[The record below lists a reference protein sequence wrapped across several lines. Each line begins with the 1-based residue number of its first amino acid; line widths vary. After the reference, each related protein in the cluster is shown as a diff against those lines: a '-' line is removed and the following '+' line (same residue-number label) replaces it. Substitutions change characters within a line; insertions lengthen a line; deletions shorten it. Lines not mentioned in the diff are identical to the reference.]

1 MGLRQCV
8 ECGRS
13 VSDSVSTCP
22 ACHTS
27 RPWGVSCELCG
38 GHMRPRQGLAGKRLH
53 TGVDPYYE
61 EVFAHEQCVCAHYT
75 LPPFVSCRD
84 CGLAVAEMGRDLS
97 PVTLW
102 REWQRFTCPRCGGT
116 DVLSKEAVESRRYG
130 SAVWPPVYDFQLPAK
145 GGGCLLIGAVIL
157 AAFLVARVLLPTASG

>member
-1 MGLRQCV
+1 
-8 ECGRS
+8 
-13 VSDSVSTCP
+13 
-22 ACHTS
+22 
-27 RPWGVSCELCG
+27 
-38 GHMRPRQGLAGKRLH
+38 MRPRQGLAGKRLH